1 MTMAGTEGALP
12 RTQDWVH
19 AALLL
24 SDWRRRFIA
33 FGAGTLAAAAMPP
46 IDAFPVYA
54 LAFPALVLM
63 LDGVAASGRAH
74 ARALGECA
82 LIGWFFGFGYFVAG
96 LWWLGSAFIA
106 GGDEFIWLMPL
117 GVIGLPMALAL
128 FTALGLAIAGLF
140 WSTAAMRVFVLALGL
155 GLSEW
160 LRGFVLTGFPWNGFG
175 QAFANH
181 LIFAQIV
188 SVIGTEAL
196 GVIAI
201 ALFATPVLLLTGG
214 NAAGK
219 FALPAFAL
227 LTLAAIAAYGAIRLH
242 PVGGTRIDFSKLALV
257 PGVKLRI
264 MQPNIAQDAKNQALD
279 GDATLAAYFALS
291 DRAKGAHAS
300 GIGDVTHLIWPES
313 PFPFVLERN
322 ARAIE
327 AIRRFLPERTQL
339 VTGAVRVE
347 PSEDPAR
354 RFRYFNVMQVLN
366 QSGIVASYDKV
377 HLVPF
382 GEYLPVEGLLRRLG
396 LREFVREIGGFTPGA
411 ARQRL
416 DVPGL
421 PPVLALICFE
431 AIFPAEIAADEAAA
445 SGLFINV
452 TNDAWFGYTFGPYQ
466 HLAQARLR
474 AIEFGK
480 PLVRAANSGVSAVFD
495 PYGRA
500 LATLPLGTADVL
512 DAPLPA
518 GLGGTFYASA
528 RQVSFASVMIFL
540 AVCGLSGRKWRE

>member
-1 MTMAGTEGALP
+1 MAGTEGALP
-12 RTQDWVH
+12 RTQSWVH

-24 SDWRRRFIA
+24 SDWRRRLIA
-33 FGAGTLAAAAMPP
+33 LGAGLIAATAMPP
-46 IDAFPVYA
+46 LDAFPVFA
-54 LAFPALVLM
+54 VVFPALVLL
-63 LDGVAASGRAH
+63 LDGVNAESRGAARSMR
-74 ARALGECA
+74 ECA
-82 LIGWFFGFGYFVAG
+82 VIGWFFGFGYFVAG

-106 GGDEFIWLMPL
+106 GGEQFIWLMPL
-117 GVIGLPMALAL
+117 GVVGLPMFLAL
-128 FTALGLAIAGLF
+128 FPALGLAIAGLI
-140 WSTAAMRVFVLALGL
+140 WSPGAMRIFALAFGL

-196 GVIAI
+196 GAIAI
-201 ALFATPVLLLTGG
+201 AIFSAPALLVTGRSAFG
-214 NAAGK
+214 R
-219 FALPAFAL
+219 FALPVLA
-227 LTLAAIAAYGAIRLH
+227 LAALAGIAAFGAARLH
-242 PVGGTRIDFSKLALV
+242 PVGGTRVDFSTLKLV

-264 MQPNIAQDAKNQALD
+264 MQPNVAQDAKNRLPD

-327 AIRRFLPERTQL
+327 AIRRFLPEGTQL
-339 VTGAVRVE
+339 VTGAVRIE
-347 PSEDPAR
+347 PSEDPAK
-354 RFRYFNVMQVLN
+354 RFRFFNVMQVVN
-366 QSGIVASYDKV
+366 RSGIVATYDKV

-396 LREFVREIGGFTPGA
+396 LREFVREIGGFTSGS
-411 ARQRL
+411 ARRPL
-416 DVPGL
+416 EVPGL
-421 PPVLALICFE
+421 PPVSALICFE
-431 AIFPAEIAADEAAA
+431 SIFPGEIAGGEGAEG
-445 SGLFINV
+445 GLFINV

-480 PLVRAANSGVSAVFD
+480 PLVRAANSGISAVFD
-495 PYGRA
+495 PYGRV
-500 LATLPLGTADVL
+500 LATLPLGVADVL
-512 DAPLPA
+512 DAPLPEA
-518 GLGGTFYASA
+518 LGGTFYASLKGFG
-528 RQVSFASVMIFL
+528 FASVMIFL
-540 AVCGLSGRKWRE
+540 AVFGLSGRTWRD